1 MLRIPLQISL
11 LLALLT
17 LLSEFDYSVF
27 DVGVESVWNV
37 DILLVAETH
46 VGKVHKHHRD
56 FVLSYIT
63 CLTQIEDLKYVQIK
77 LLVFRST

>member
-1 MLRIPLQISL
+1 MMRIPLQISL
-11 LLALLT
+11 LLTLLA

-37 DILLVAETH
+37 DILLIAEAH

-56 FVLSYIT
+56 FVLSNIT
-63 CLTQIEDLKYVQIK
+63 CLTQIKDLKYVQIK